1 MIPKPHV
8 SSREG
13 IISRCCRFDLL
24 HFRVLARSDTA
35 RPSVVAAKVRCR
47 WRSVERDRRTMPG
60 RCAEGG
66 FGDCFKVYFAYK
78 NISRPY

>member
-1 MIPKPHV
+1 MIPKPHF

-24 HFRVLARSDTA
+24 HFPILSRSDTA

-60 RCAEGG
+60 RCAAGG
-66 FGDCFKVYFAYK
+66 FGDSFKVYFAYK